1 MAERIQSRLNWL
13 TLPDLVARAAAQ
25 GLDVPER
32 TVRFYVTK
40 GLLPAPVKAPFEGAD
55 GRVAWFPLEA
65 LRRLKRIG
73 QLKAQ
78 GMSLEQI
85 ARALEGR
92 RGPAAEEGPS
102 REFAFRFLQAEG
114 TDAARRARLEFL
126 AAVTGTQRDD
136 LLVRAARTYLQRR
149 LAPLVGE
156 PQARRHVEE
165 FFLGLSP
172 PELERRMEPFRR
184 WRDAEAER
192 ERTTRP
198 SPTSALRRLAGD
210 RILDLVGPEE
220 FRRRVRQLRHR
231 SLAPDPGPAPS
242 GGQALHQGFQRGRDL
257 LAQGLD
263 ALEGAEDASGMAK
276 ALELVERAEGLLS
289 ATADLA
295 RRQAALL
302 DLL

>member
-32 TVRFYVTK
+32 TVRFYVSK

-55 GRVAWFPLEA
+55 GRVAWFPVEA

-85 ARALEGR
+85 ARSLEGR
-92 RGPAAEEGPS
+92 RGPAVEEGPS

-114 TDAARRARLEFL
+114 TDAGRRARLEFL
-126 AAVTGTQRDD
+126 AAVTGTGRDD

-156 PQARRHVEE
+156 REARRHVEE

-172 PELERRMEPFRR
+172 PELERRLEPFRR

-198 SPTSALRRLAGD
+198 SATGALRRLAGD
-210 RILDLVGPEE
+210 RILNLVGPEE
-220 FRRRVRQLRHR
+220 FRRRVRQVRQG

-242 GGQALHQGFQRGRDL
+242 GGETLRRGFDAARDL
-257 LAQGLD
+257 LRQGLE
-263 ALEGAEDASGMAK
+263 ALESAEDAAGMAK
-276 ALELVERAEGLLS
+276 ALELVERAEGLLI

-302 DLL
+302 EQL

>member
-1 MAERIQSRLNWL
+1 MAERIQPRLSWL

-32 TVRFYVTK
+32 TVRFYVSK

-55 GRVAWFPLEA
+55 GRVAWFPADA

-92 RGPAAEEGPS
+92 RGPAPEEGPA

-114 TDAARRARLEFL
+114 TDSARRARLEFL

-136 LLVRAARTYLQRR
+136 LLVRAARTYLRRR

-156 PQARRHVEE
+156 GEARRHVEE

-172 PELERRMEPFRR
+172 PELERRLEPFRR

-198 SPTSALRRLAGD
+198 SPTGALRRLAGD
-210 RILDLVGPEE
+210 RLLNLLGPEE
-220 FRRRVRQLRHR
+220 FRRRVAHLRR
-231 SLAPDPGPAPS
+231 AALAPDPGSAPP
-242 GGQALHQGFQRGRDL
+242 GGEALHQGFQRARDL
-257 LAQGLD
+257 LREGLE
-263 ALEGAEDASGMAK
+263 ALEAAEDAAEMAK
-276 ALELVERAEGLLS
+276 ALELVERAEGLLT

-302 DLL
+302 ESL